1 MDKISKSLL
10 EHEVNILDVL
20 NKPTSSGARPLD
32 KLFSNGD
39 WQGALSLWCF
49 GAKPGDGKMLMEHAG
64 LHPLGI
70 QHVVECPALQPW
82 LQKWSSSSGVDKG
95 EAERTIRALFV
106 DTSVKVIFI
115 LSSGWRRRR
124 RGS

>member
-20 NKPTSSGARPLD
+20 NKPTSSGARHLD

-49 GAKPGDGKMLMEHAG
+49 GA
-64 LHPLGI
+64 
-70 QHVVECPALQPW
+70 
-82 LQKWSSSSGVDKG
+82 
-95 EAERTIRALFV
+95 
-106 DTSVKVIFI
+106 I
-115 LSSGWRRRR
+115 LVTARC
-124 RGS
+124 